1 MLVEVG
7 LDHCV
12 VGAAM
17 LMAQFGLCGLLVWDS
32 LYLIVDLNLSV
43 LANLQSDRTRP

>member
-12 VGAAM
+12 VGVAM
-17 LMAQFGLCGLLVWDS
+17 LMGQFGLCGLLWDS
-32 LYLIVDLNLSV
+32 LCLVVDLNLSV
-43 LANLQSDRTRP
+43 